1 MKCREIG
8 SNPFQCRDAYFG
20 WKEWKKFRHNFVNPA
35 FSAFLSWAAAM
46 LCCHAQPITTT
57 FLKRRITLYRCS
69 CDAKKCLG
77 GCQHLRMPV
86 YTAWNGKIFFTFDF
100 WEIFEIHWHIF
111 NLCLTESTW
120 VFVYF
125 SATCKCDSWFEVTK
139 NENLFLRQS
148 EVRAHTCSVWKWLSL

>member
-100 WEIFEIHWHIF
+100 WEIFEIHWHILIF
-111 NLCLTESTW
+111 AWQIVLEYLCTSRLLASVTVDLKSQKMRT
-120 VFVYF
+120 F
-125 SATCKCDSWFEVTK
+125 SLDS
-139 NENLFLRQS
+139 LR
-148 EVRAHTCSVWKWLSL
+148 